1 MGYRLYPY
9 FTVLIMRTTNFERTT
24 LMSKYTYSFVAAATL
39 AIAAPV
45 FYNLG
50 RKDRTAFYKK
60 LFNYSCYGK
69 NQMLRELCKEHLR
82 KDLGIRFHTPDLE
95 EN

>member
-1 MGYRLYPY
+1 
-9 FTVLIMRTTNFERTT
+9 
-24 LMSKYTYSFVAAATL
+24 MSKYAYSFVAAATL

-50 RKDRTAFYKK
+50 RIERTVFYSKM
-60 LFNYSCYGK
+60 FDYACYGK
-69 NQMLRELCKEHLR
+69 NQMLRKLCVELIN
-82 KDLGIRFHTPDLE
+82 KDLKLTMSLPDPE

>member
-1 MGYRLYPY
+1 
-9 FTVLIMRTTNFERTT
+9 
-24 LMSKYTYSFVAAATL
+24 MSKYTYSFVAAATL

-69 NQMLRELCKEHLR
+69 NQMLRELCKELLR
-82 KDLGIRFHTPDLE
+82 KDLGIRFYIPDLE

>member
-1 MGYRLYPY
+1 
-9 FTVLIMRTTNFERTT
+9 
-24 LMSKYTYSFVAAATL
+24 MSKYAYSFVAAATL
-39 AIAAPV
+39 AVAAPV

-50 RKDRTAFYKK
+50 RMERTAFYSK

-69 NQMLRELCKEHLR
+69 NEMLRKLCVEVIN
-82 KDLGIRFHTPDLE
+82 KDFKIRLTAPEFE

>member
-1 MGYRLYPY
+1 
-9 FTVLIMRTTNFERTT
+9 
-24 LMSKYTYSFVAAATL
+24 MSKYAYSFVAAATL

-50 RKDRTAFYKK
+50 RMERIVFYSK

-69 NQMLRELCKEHLR
+69 NEMLRKLCVEVIN
-82 KDLGIRFHTPDLE
+82 KDFKIRLDDLDLE

>member
-1 MGYRLYPY
+1 MGFHIFYAA
-9 FTVLIMRTTNFERTT
+9 TNEKYQTLFERTT

-69 NQMLRELCKEHLR
+69 NQMLRELCKELLR

>member
-1 MGYRLYPY
+1 
-9 FTVLIMRTTNFERTT
+9 MRNIKTLFERTT

-69 NQMLRELCKEHLR
+69 NQMLRELCKELLR
-82 KDLGIRFHTPDLE
+82 KDLGIRFHIPDLE

>member
-1 MGYRLYPY
+1 
-9 FTVLIMRTTNFERTT
+9 
-24 LMSKYTYSFVAAATL
+24 MSKYTYSFVAAATL

-50 RKDRTAFYKK
+50 RKDRTAFYTK
-60 LFNYSCYGK
+60 LFEYSCRGK
-69 NQMLRELCKEHLR
+69 NQMLRELCKELLR
-82 KDLGIRFHTPDLE
+82 KDLNLRFPIPDLE

>member
-1 MGYRLYPY
+1 
-9 FTVLIMRTTNFERTT
+9 
-24 LMSKYTYSFVAAATL
+24 MSKYTYSFVAAATL

-69 NQMLRELCKEHLR
+69 NQMLRELCKELLR
-82 KDLGIRFHTPDLE
+82 KDLGIRFSIPDLE

>member
-1 MGYRLYPY
+1 
-9 FTVLIMRTTNFERTT
+9 
-24 LMSKYTYSFVAAATL
+24 MSKYAYSFVAAATL

-50 RKDRTAFYKK
+50 RIERTVFYSKM
-60 LFNYSCYGK
+60 FNYACYGE
-69 NQMLRELCKEHLR
+69 NQMLRKLCVEIIN
-82 KDLGIRFHTPDLE
+82 KDLKLTMSTPDLE

>member
-1 MGYRLYPY
+1 
-9 FTVLIMRTTNFERTT
+9 
-24 LMSKYTYSFVAAATL
+24 MSKYTYSFVAAATL

-50 RKDRTAFYKK
+50 RMERTAFYSK
-60 LFNYSCYGK
+60 LFNYSCHGK
-69 NQMLRELCKEHLR
+69 NEMLRKLCVEVIN
-82 KDLGIRFHTPDLE
+82 KDFKIRLADTDLE

>member
-1 MGYRLYPY
+1 
-9 FTVLIMRTTNFERTT
+9 
-24 LMSKYTYSFVAAATL
+24 MSKYAYSFVAAATL

-50 RKDRTAFYKK
+50 RKERTAFYKK
-60 LFNYSCYGK
+60 LFNYSCSGQ
-69 NQMLRELCKEHLR
+69 NQMLRELCKEILR
-82 KDLGIRFHTPDLE
+82 EDLNVRFTDPNPE

>member
-1 MGYRLYPY
+1 
-9 FTVLIMRTTNFERTT
+9 
-24 LMSKYTYSFVAAATL
+24 MSKYTCSLVAAATL

-60 LFNYSCYGK
+60 LFNYSCSGK
-69 NQMLRELCKEHLR
+69 NEMLRALCKELLR
-82 KDLGIRFHTPDLE
+82 KDLELRFPIPDIE

>member
-1 MGYRLYPY
+1 
-9 FTVLIMRTTNFERTT
+9 
-24 LMSKYTYSFVAAATL
+24 MSKYTNTFVAAVTL

-50 RKDRTAFYKK
+50 RKERTAFYKK
-60 LFNYSCYGK
+60 LFNYSCCGQ
-69 NQMLRELCKEHLR
+69 NQMLRELCKELLR
-82 KDLGIRFHTPDLE
+82 KDLNLRFPTPDIE

>member
-1 MGYRLYPY
+1 
-9 FTVLIMRTTNFERTT
+9 
-24 LMSKYTYSFVAAATL
+24 MSKYTYSFVAAATL

-50 RKDRTAFYKK
+50 RKDRTAFYEK

-69 NQMLRELCKEHLR
+69 NQMLRELCKELLR

>member
-1 MGYRLYPY
+1 
-9 FTVLIMRTTNFERTT
+9 
-24 LMSKYTYSFVAAATL
+24 MSKYTYSFVAAATL

-50 RKDRTAFYKK
+50 RKEQTAFYKK
-60 LFNYSCYGK
+60 LFNYSCHGK
-69 NQMLRELCKEHLR
+69 NQMLREFCRELLCK
-82 KDLGIRFHTPDLE
+82 DLNLRFHTPDLE

>member
-1 MGYRLYPY
+1 
-9 FTVLIMRTTNFERTT
+9 
-24 LMSKYTYSFVAAATL
+24 MSKYTYSFVAVATL

-50 RKDRTAFYKK
+50 RKERTAFYKK
-60 LFNYSCYGK
+60 LFNYSCHGK
-69 NQMLRELCKEHLR
+69 NPMLRELCKELLC
-82 KDLGIRFHTPDLE
+82 KDLNLRFPVPDPE

>member
-1 MGYRLYPY
+1 
-9 FTVLIMRTTNFERTT
+9 
-24 LMSKYTYSFVAAATL
+24 MSKYTYSFVAAAIL

-50 RKDRTAFYKK
+50 RIERTVFYSK

-69 NQMLRELCKEHLR
+69 NEMLRKLCVEVIN
-82 KDLGIRFHTPDLE
+82 KDFKIRLDVPDIE

>member
-1 MGYRLYPY
+1 
-9 FTVLIMRTTNFERTT
+9 
-24 LMSKYTYSFVAAATL
+24 MSKYAYSLVAATTL

-50 RKDRTAFYKK
+50 RIERTVFYSK

-69 NQMLRELCKEHLR
+69 NQMLRKLCVELIN
-82 KDLGIRFHTPDLE
+82 KDFKLNMNFPDLE

>member
-1 MGYRLYPY
+1 
-9 FTVLIMRTTNFERTT
+9 
-24 LMSKYTYSFVAAATL
+24 MSKYTCSLVAAVTL

-50 RKDRTAFYKK
+50 RKERTAFYKK
-60 LFNYSCYGK
+60 LFNYSCSGQ
-69 NQMLRELCKEHLR
+69 NQMLRELCKELLR
-82 KDLGIRFHTPDLE
+82 KDLNVRFPDPNLE

>member
-1 MGYRLYPY
+1 
-9 FTVLIMRTTNFERTT
+9 
-24 LMSKYTYSFVAAATL
+24 MSKYAYSFVAAATL

-50 RKDRTAFYKK
+50 RMERTAFYSK

-69 NQMLRELCKEHLR
+69 NEMLRKLCVEVIN
-82 KDLGIRFHTPDLE
+82 KDLKLTMSLPDPE

>member
-1 MGYRLYPY
+1 
-9 FTVLIMRTTNFERTT
+9 
-24 LMSKYTYSFVAAATL
+24 MSKYTYTFVAAATL

-50 RKDRTAFYKK
+50 RKERTAFYKK
-60 LFNYSCYGK
+60 LFNYSCSGQ
-69 NQMLRELCKEHLR
+69 NQMLRELCKELLR
-82 KDLGIRFHTPDLE
+82 KDLNVRFPDTNPE

>member
-1 MGYRLYPY
+1 
-9 FTVLIMRTTNFERTT
+9 
-24 LMSKYTYSFVAAATL
+24 MSKYAYSFVAVATL

-50 RKDRTAFYKK
+50 RMERTVFYSHM
-60 LFNYSCYGK
+60 FNYSRYGK
-69 NQMLRELCKEHLR
+69 NEMLRKLCVEVIN
-82 KDLGIRFHTPDLE
+82 KDFKIRLNPSDFE

>member
-1 MGYRLYPY
+1 
-9 FTVLIMRTTNFERTT
+9 
-24 LMSKYTYSFVAAATL
+24 MSKYAYSFVAAATL

-50 RKDRTAFYKK
+50 RIERTVFYSKT
-60 LFNYSCYGK
+60 FNYACY
-69 NQMLRELCKEHLR
+69 QMLRKLCVELIN
-82 KDLGIRFHTPDLE
+82 KDLKLTMSLPDLE

>member
-1 MGYRLYPY
+1 
-9 FTVLIMRTTNFERTT
+9 
-24 LMSKYTYSFVAAATL
+24 MSKYTCSLVAAATL

-50 RKDRTAFYKK
+50 RKERTAFYKK
-60 LFNYSCYGK
+60 LFNYSCSGQ
-69 NQMLRELCKEHLR
+69 NQMLRELCKELLR
-82 KDLGIRFHTPDLE
+82 KDLNVRFTDPDPE

>member
-1 MGYRLYPY
+1 
-9 FTVLIMRTTNFERTT
+9 
-24 LMSKYTYSFVAAATL
+24 MSKYTYSFVAAATL

-50 RKDRTAFYKK
+50 KKDRTAFYKK

-69 NQMLRELCKEHLR
+69 NEMLRALCKELLR
-82 KDLGIRFHTPDLE
+82 KDLNVRFTDPNPE

>member
-1 MGYRLYPY
+1 
-9 FTVLIMRTTNFERTT
+9 
-24 LMSKYTYSFVAAATL
+24 MSKYTYSFVAAATL

-69 NQMLRELCKEHLR
+69 NQMLRKLCKELLR

>member
-1 MGYRLYPY
+1 
-9 FTVLIMRTTNFERTT
+9 
-24 LMSKYTYSFVAAATL
+24 MSKYTYSFVAAATL

-69 NQMLRELCKEHLR
+69 NQMLRKLCKELLC
-82 KDLGIRFHTPDLE
+82 KDLGIRFHTTDLE